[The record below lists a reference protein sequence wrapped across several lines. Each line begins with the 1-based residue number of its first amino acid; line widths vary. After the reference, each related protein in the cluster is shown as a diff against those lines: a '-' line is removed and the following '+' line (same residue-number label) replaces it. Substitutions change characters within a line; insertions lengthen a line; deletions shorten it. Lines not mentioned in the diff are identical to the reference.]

1 MPLKKAPRRDGGE
14 DAQPAEGTPERIIAA
29 AVDTLRSVGYAG
41 TTARAV
47 ARAGGFNQALIY
59 YHFGSMSDL
68 LLACVERVSAER
80 MARYRESLQDISDI
94 SEFAQAAFRLY
105 REDMDAGHTTVL
117 VEVIAAVLAEPS
129 LGPQVIRLMEEWVAY
144 AEEIIGAFLR
154 RSPFGPMLGEREL
167 AQAVIALYM
176 GMETL
181 THLDG
186 DRRRFDPLFESG
198 LRMAQM
204 MAPLFAADGANKT
217 DGGTRA

>member
-1 MPLKKAPRRDGGE
+1 V
-14 DAQPAEGTPERIIAA
+14 TA

-41 TTARAV
+41 TTARAI

-59 YHFGSMSDL
+59 YHFGSINDL
-68 LLACVERVSAER
+68 MLACVDRVSGER
-80 MARYRESLQDISDI
+80 MTRYREALDGVSDI
-94 SEFAQAAFRLY
+94 SEFAQVAFRLY

-117 VEVIAAVLAEPS
+117 VEVIAAVLAEPT
-129 LGPQVIRLMEEWVAY
+129 LGPQVIRRMEEWVTY
-144 AEEIIGAFLR
+144 AEEIIGGFLT

-186 DRRRFDPLFESG
+186 DRTRFDPLFESG
-198 LRMAQM
+198 LQMAQL
-204 MAPLFAADGANKT
+204 MAPLFSGVDETKG
-217 DGGTRA
+217 DGGVA